1 MCTVHTPHL
10 TPPPLLQSDGG
21 KKLADVEK
29 SWQELKSKKGL
40 IWGGEDGAGD
50 PALLAGAEPE
60 GGAGAGLPVLHQGGQ
75 PHGPGEPEVEGEGQR
90 GDHRVLR
97 GRGG

>member
-21 KKLADVEK
+21 KKLADVKFLAGVEKQK
-29 SWQELKSKKGL
+29 SWGK
-40 IWGGEDGAGD
+40 DGAGD